1 MTEHRSKSNRKTR
14 DSKRF
19 ERLPRFGACGKILS
33 GEDGGVKTAAVC
45 SGRSRAA
52 ACAGARARA
61 LRRPRERETG
71 CATHASSRLTAT
83 AAGDCSEATAQAL
96 ARKYRLGDST
106 YNYPVG
112 QVLCGAFT
120 GPSSNAIA
128 FSFHYYGCIPVSG
141 FAVFRFTGGEWQLVL
156 ENADVAVSLF
166 QAGSDIREKVSVFRK
181 GDSRC
186 VPSGGTRSRVWH
198 WDGQRLFAS
207 TWKQQTAPKGSG
219 KLTVAGFY
227 SPSGNLSCEMDDG
240 RAGVPNH
247 VWCQSWKKPHRVT
260 LRPDGRLNTC
270 RGERCLGNPGEN
282 TPRLAYGKHITVG
295 RFRCFSL
302 QAGIKCVVISS
313 GRGFLIDKVGVHR
326 VGP

>member
-141 FAVFRFTGGEWQLVL
+141 
-156 ENADVAVSLF
+156 
-166 QAGSDIREKVSVFRK
+166 
-181 GDSRC
+181 
-186 VPSGGTRSRVWH
+186 TRSRVWH

-219 KLTVAGFY
+219 KLTVAEFY